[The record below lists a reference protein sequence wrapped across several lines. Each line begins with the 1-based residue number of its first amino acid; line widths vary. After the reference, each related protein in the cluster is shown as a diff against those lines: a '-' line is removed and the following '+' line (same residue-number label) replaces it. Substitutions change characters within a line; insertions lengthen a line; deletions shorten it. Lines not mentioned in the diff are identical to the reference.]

1 MIKLFRLENIVL
13 HYFCPKSL
21 AKMLSGM
28 NWRTSKTLIDSNS
41 SVRMISIQPH
51 QRMKWFYNKVLS
63 SREWAN
69 GNIKRFLLIIPS
81 SNWTRLFLLFHLL
94 SRKGFIHFQI
104 YWYPLEAIV
113 SRNVVQSWY
122 YNWYLTMAEICFF
135 IHKSD
140 WRIYWK
146 WLWTR
151 HRMLLGIVSTSMGF
165 FVDIWGRQKV
175 VSLAS
180 FGGFFFSF
188 LSGFVTNTYLVILF
202 RFLSGA
208 M

>member
-1 MIKLFRLENIVL
+1 MIKLFQLENIVL

-81 SNWTRLFLLFHLL
+81 SNWTRLFLLVHLL

-122 YNWYLTMAEICFF
+122 YNWYLTIAEICFLYTNLTEEY
-135 IHKSD
+135 IENG
-140 WRIYWK
+140 YG
-146 WLWTR
+146 
-151 HRMLLGIVSTSMGF
+151 LGTEC
-165 FVDIWGRQKV
+165 
-175 VSLAS
+175 SLALFQHQWDS
-180 FGGFFFSF
+180 SWIYGDARKSSLWLVSVDFSF
-188 LSGFVTNTYLVILF
+188 HFCLVL
-202 RFLSGA
+202 
-208 M
+208 